1 MKDPSG
7 ASASTTASFEVIAVN
22 DPPTLKPVQPF
33 VIEEKRQFQP
43 FDFSKVVNDPD
54 NKLSELKWTLDN
66 DVPGAKA
73 APAKKGKKGKHAEP
87 EAAPVKHEL
96 IFNISEKGVLTC
108 ETPDKFWNGTET
120 VTVNVFDPSGEKASV
135 NVKYTVKPVNDP
147 PVVKEIPGQET
158 FEGKSF
164 KAIKLDQYVTDPDH
178 KPHEIKWKVTGAK
191 MLDVMISGGREAVV
205 KPKKQDW
212 FGEETLVF
220 MAQDPAG
227 GMDKTV
233 VKFIVKH
240 VNAAPVMR
248 DIQDFT
254 IKEDEHE
261 GVIATIKTDQYARD
275 KDHRPEELKW
285 SWTGNKFLQV
295 KHDKFKRTLTVSQ
308 PHENWNGKPER
319 ITFTVTDPE
328 GAKASKTA
336 TFTVVAVNDPPV
348 AKSQTYM
355 TQEGEALKVPAS
367 EGLMAGVFDADGE
380 KPVAA
385 QLVQRPRNG
394 KIELNERDGSFTYT
408 PNRGFS
414 GLDEFTFKVKDPGG
428 VYSKVETA
436 EVNVT
441 FKMKDLRGNAPK
453 PAPKVEE
460 PAKDEKPAKEDK
472 KGKKKKKKR

>member
-1 MKDPSG
+1 M
-7 ASASTTASFEVIAVN
+7 
-22 DPPTLKPVQPF
+22 KPVQPF

-73 APAKKGKKGKHAEP
+73 APAKKGKKGKSAEP
-87 EAAPVKHEL
+87 ESAPVKHEL
-96 IFNISEKGVLTC
+96 IFNISDKGVLTC
-108 ETPDKFWNGTET
+108 ETPNKYWNGTET
-120 VTVNVFDPSGEKASV
+120 VTVNVFDPAGEKASV
-135 NVKYTVKPVNDP
+135 NVKFTVKPVNDP

-164 KAIKLDQYVTDPDH
+164 KPIKLDQYVTDPDH

-428 VYSKVETA
+428 VFSKVETA